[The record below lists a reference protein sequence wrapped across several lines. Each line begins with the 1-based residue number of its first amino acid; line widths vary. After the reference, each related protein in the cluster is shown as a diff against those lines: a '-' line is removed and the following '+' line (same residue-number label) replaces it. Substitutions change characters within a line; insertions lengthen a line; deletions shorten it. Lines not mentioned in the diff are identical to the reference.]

1 MKNCLLI
8 FIILFVQAM
17 HCRAQ
22 NETRNDN
29 LDIYIRETVFKVN
42 PADTSRWEKAVK
54 TITEIYKTSHQD
66 NFFWLLYRE
75 DSFNYWLILFADSL
89 SGIPDESEFYNLMNK
104 TEFEQSYKEAIN
116 LLLETDFE
124 IVRDMVLQQDNFL
137 GSVKTMN
144 TTTNPKAL
152 VADYTIKPA
161 YEKNFNTLQKKY
173 IALLKEINYPYPI
186 EGFQPR
192 IGAPRVTQIVIF
204 PDNWESF
211 YGSYDLMRF
220 AENSL
225 KYTEIKDILKQQ
237 AAMLLKKEEH
247 RIDFVSDLSNP

>member
-1 MKNCLLI
+1 M
-8 FIILFVQAM
+8 Q
-17 HCRAQ
+17 CRAQ

-42 PADTSRWEKAVK
+42 PADTSRWEKAVR
-54 TITEIYKTSHQD
+54 TLTEIYKTSHQD

-89 SGIPDESEFYNLMNK
+89 SGIPDESEFYNLLNQTK
-104 TEFEQSYKEAIN
+104 FEQSYKEAIN

-152 VADYTIKPA
+152 VTDYTIKPA

-211 YGSYDLMRF
+211 YGSYDLMRI
-220 AENSL
+220 AESSL
-225 KYTEIKDILKQQ
+225 RYTEIKDILKQQ